1 MFGAP
6 NLQFV
11 AETLIQSARAP
22 SRRSPD
28 LAIRREVCW
37 LDSRGPDV
45 RQGRSNMWNRVLR
58 IAAAAILCYG
68 AVLVAATLATI
79 QWSPEHGLRWNLLM
93 LWRWDQREVV
103 DVIVIMVTTLAALV
117 VLIGSRLAQT
127 RQR

>member
-1 MFGAP
+1 
-6 NLQFV
+6 
-11 AETLIQSARAP
+11 
-22 SRRSPD
+22 
-28 LAIRREVCW
+28 
-37 LDSRGPDV
+37 
-45 RQGRSNMWNRVLR
+45 MWNRVLR